1 MDAAVGTLRQHSIG
15 RAPRLFSRWRN
26 GRSSVYRHRP
36 DREHKPAD
44 LRLALLFNHSPRRPP
59 ARVSYARARGGKPPG
74 RAARAQGC
82 RDCTPAVSAVRSSDR
97 RSPAWLRAY
106 CARKAWRRRPSG
118 VRELPGGIP
127 AKNVT
132 SSLGLQQTLII
143 ITLLAQYTD
152 PSSAHI
158 NVQNVSGQNLNQLF
172 LGGSLNGF
180 SSEAAT
186 VPPIEDDSS
195 ALHFSGDT
203 NGTSIGEQ
211 SPAPNSGSTE
221 ESVDFTGLPASLTV
235 YGTSGSFQSSQQAR
249 HWLARTHPRGAW
261 TACIS
266 WTAVRARCRIG

>member
-1 MDAAVGTLRQHSIG
+1 VRGEGSLPDEPLEPRGAATALPPLAQFALQTDDLPPGFALTAPG
-15 RAPRLFSRWRN
+15 RLGA
-26 GRSSVYRHRP
+26 
-36 DREHKPAD
+36 AD
-44 LRLALLFNHSPRRPP
+44 LAAF
-59 ARVSYARARGGKPPG
+59 ASY
-74 RAARAQGC
+74 Q
-82 RDCTPAVSAVRSSDR
+82 
-97 RSPAWLRAY
+97 
-106 CARKAWRRRPSG
+106 
-118 VRELPGGIP
+118 EEFQQ
-127 AKNVT
+127 KNVT

-186 VPPIEDDSS
+186 VLPIEDDSS